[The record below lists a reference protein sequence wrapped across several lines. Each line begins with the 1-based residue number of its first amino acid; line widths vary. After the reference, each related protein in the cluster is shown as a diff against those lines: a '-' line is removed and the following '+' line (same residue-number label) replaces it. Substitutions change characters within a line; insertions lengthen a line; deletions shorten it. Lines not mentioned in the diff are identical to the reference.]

1 MHDGDDTKAP
11 ARGRRAAK
19 GLRRGGWAR
28 APKDDDASG
37 ADAEPE
43 SPADARRR
51 AYATSIKLL
60 GARDHSS
67 AEIRRKL
74 AERDV
79 GPDTIDAVLAE
90 LAEHRYVDDAR
101 YARLYAEQRANQ
113 GHGPRSI
120 ESKLAERG
128 LPSADVAAALDE
140 LGADWTERAEAALTA
155 KFRDDQVV
163 DPEPKVRAKIARFLQ
178 GRGFSAGDSMRA
190 VDAARSRIVAASRD
204 GEG

>member
-1 MHDGDDTKAP
+1 MSHEDDAP
-11 ARGRRAAK
+11 ARGRRPAE

-28 APKDDDASG
+28 APRDDDAAG

-43 SPADARRR
+43 SPADAHRR

-67 AEIRRKL
+67 AELRRKL

-79 GPDTIDAVLAE
+79 DPDTTDAVLSE

-101 YARLYAEQRANQ
+101 YARLYAEQRANR

-128 LPSADVAAALDE
+128 LSPSDVAAALDE

-155 KFRDDQVV
+155 KFRDDQIA
-163 DPEPKVRAKIARFLQ
+163 DPEPRVRAKVARFLQ

-190 VDAARSRIVAASRD
+190 VDAARSRIVAAAND
-204 GEG
+204 EEG